1 VTVTPIIREGAFKI
15 RRKGE
20 QSRTV
25 RRVFDNKEGVMA
37 ATTLDILEFQ
47 ELQGLGPEG
56 FSAEGYTEL
65 LATYLLRGDLC
76 DAKFLWKRIP
86 PLKKQQNVELA
97 AVWSVGQTL
106 WLRDMPNFYLT
117 ARSFQ
122 WSATIAPIMAQLIE
136 SIQEKM
142 VRLIG
147 TAYTSIQVD
156 DVAALLGIT
165 AEETGALAIS
175 RGWTMNEGLI
185 QPTESPP
192 EELVLA
198 SAEEQ
203 LGKLT
208 DFVTFLEN

>member
-1 VTVTPIIREGAFKI
+1 MEPNPVEV
-15 RRKGE
+15 
-20 QSRTV
+20 
-25 RRVFDNKEGVMA
+25 
-37 ATTLDILEFQ
+37 LEFR
-47 ELQGLGPEG
+47 ELEGLGPDG

-65 LATYLLRGDLC
+65 LANYLLQGDL
-76 DAKFLWKRIP
+76 ANARFLWKRT
-86 PLKKQQNVELA
+86 PLTKKQQHPELA
-97 AVWSVGQTL
+97 SVWSVGQRL
-106 WLRDMPNFYLT
+106 WQRDMLNFYLT

-122 WSATIAPIMAQLIE
+122 WSPAIAPIMAQLIE

-156 DVAALLGIT
+156 DVAILLGIT
-165 AEETGALAIS
+165 PAEVEALATA
-175 RGWTMNEGLI
+175 RGWTKIDGLL
-185 QPTESPP
+185 QPTEVPP